1 MLFVPFL
8 VSGLGVGAVYALSA
22 LGLVVLFRATGVL
35 NFALGAVG
43 AVGAFVAWQVV
54 DWGGGILFAVIAAV
68 GASTVLNVVYGRFLA
83 PFISQRDI
91 VVRAI
96 GTLALA
102 LVLLSVI
109 GTVWGSMPR
118 SLSLPG
124 DHIFFTLGGVR
135 FNMTQLAALCLAGL
149 MVVGV
154 ALFLSYTRVGLDMR
168 ALADERDLSAILGVR
183 VLRTETVAWAISG
196 AFAGIAGLLL
206 SDLVRLQAE
215 FLTLLVI
222 PAIAAAILG
231 QLRILWVTLIAGII
245 MGEVEALLTPIESVS
260 SFRAAAPYLIAL
272 GFVVVMSIFYRNNL
286 KER

>member
-272 GFVVVMSIFYRNNL
+272 GFVVVISIFYRNNL
-286 KER
+286 KEM

>member
-1 MLFVPFL
+1 MFIPFL

-54 DWGGGILFAVIAAV
+54 DWGGGIILAVLMAV
-68 GASTVLNVVYGRFLA
+68 GTSTAINVIYGRFLA
-83 PFISQRDI
+83 PFISERDI

-124 DHIFFTLGGVR
+124 DHIFFTIGGVR

-149 MVVGV
+149 MVIGV
-154 ALFLSYTRVGLDMR
+154 ALFLAYTRVGLDMR
-168 ALADERDLSAILGVR
+168 ALADDRNLSAILGVR

-231 QLRILWVTLIAGII
+231 QLRILWATLLAGIG
-245 MGEVEALLTPIESVS
+245 MGEVEALLTPIGSLS

-272 GFVVVMSIFYRNNL
+272 AFVAVISIFYRNNL

>member
-1 MLFVPFL
+1 MFIPFL

-54 DWGGGILFAVIAAV
+54 DWGGGIVLAVLMAI
-68 GASTVLNVVYGRFLA
+68 GTSTAINVIYGRFLA
-83 PFISQRDI
+83 PFISERDI

-102 LVLLSVI
+102 LVLLSII

-124 DHIFFTLGGVR
+124 DHIFFTIGGVR
-135 FNMTQLAALCLAGL
+135 FNMTQLAALSLAGL
-149 MVVGV
+149 MVIGV
-154 ALFLSYTRVGLDMR
+154 ALFLAYTRVGLDMR
-168 ALADERDLSAILGVR
+168 ALANERNLSAILGVR

-231 QLRILWVTLIAGII
+231 QLRILWATLLAGIG
-245 MGEVEALLTPIESVS
+245 MGEVEALLTPIGSLS
-260 SFRAAAPYLIAL
+260 SFNAAAPYLIAL
-272 GFVVVMSIFYRNNL
+272 GFVAVISIFYNNNL

>member
-1 MLFVPFL
+1 MFIPFL
-8 VSGLGVGAVYALSA
+8 ISGLGVGAVYALSA

-43 AVGAFVAWQVV
+43 AVGAFAAWQVV
-54 DWGGGILFAVIAAV
+54 DWGGGIALAVLV
-68 GASTVLNVVYGRFLA
+68 GVGTSTLINVIYGRFLA
-83 PFISQRDI
+83 PFISKRDI

-124 DHIFFTLGGVR
+124 DRIFFAIGGVR
-135 FNMTQLAALCLAGL
+135 FNMTQLAALCLSGV

-154 ALFLSYTRVGLDMR
+154 ALFLAYTRVGLDMR

-231 QLRILWVTLIAGII
+231 QLRILWVTLLAGLG
-245 MGEVEALLTPIESVS
+245 MGEAEALLTPIGSVS

-272 GFVVVMSIFYRNNL
+272 GFVLITSIFYRNTL

>member
-272 GFVVVMSIFYRNNL
+272 GFVVVISIFYRNNL